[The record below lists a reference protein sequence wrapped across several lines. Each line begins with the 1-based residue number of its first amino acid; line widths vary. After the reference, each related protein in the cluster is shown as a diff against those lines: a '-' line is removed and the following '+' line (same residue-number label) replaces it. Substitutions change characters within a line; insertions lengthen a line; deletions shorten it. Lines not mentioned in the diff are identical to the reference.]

1 MVFPFHYY
9 SGEEKVW
16 KKLCCFPVFKQSLQE
31 GRRLIFHIVCD
42 GTRGNNSKLKEERFR
57 LEVRTKFFSLEEA
70 GRSCSEKF
78 NVPFKAS

>member
-42 GTRGNNSKLKEERFR
+42 GTRGNDSKLKEGRFI
-57 LEVRTKFFSLEEA
+57 FS
-70 GRSCSEKF
+70 GRSWKKLLRE
-78 NVPFKAS
+78 V